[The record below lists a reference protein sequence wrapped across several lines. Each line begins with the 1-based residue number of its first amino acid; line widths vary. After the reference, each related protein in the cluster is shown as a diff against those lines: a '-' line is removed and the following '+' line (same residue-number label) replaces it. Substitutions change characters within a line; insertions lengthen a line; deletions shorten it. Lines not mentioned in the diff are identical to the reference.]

1 VSKLQRVL
9 SLPMQRIVAAWRCVR
24 SLECL
29 LAFLGRIYLVRV
41 PLLTALGIVGF
52 CVAAF
57 FTDARLLLG
66 NVFDIGSFWGIFF
79 AAWTAFLS
87 ASVVMVTWR
96 VIRLYEADR
105 FFNYGPERRLDDPL
119 QTSPNVSWGHLL
131 LYGTLIG
138 LPVVVGAI
146 YKSETLSTAR
156 ELLAA
161 LLGLV
166 VCLLCLAVADGRRRW
181 LTRGDLVACPPDDA
195 HTIYDVARTSPAMFF
210 PPGVEPVDRL
220 LHRLSRRDPTRT
232 LRQTATAL
240 PRHLP
245 ESWRRRVT
253 NSLRR
258 FLRGVGRGYYAEYDR
273 NGRVALILPGHVAA
287 LVLLVLTFVLYVAV
301 GIVKYHRFG
310 EPPLFPTLSYILLL
324 AMLLCWALSGAAFFL
339 DRYRIPVL
347 IPLVL
352 WLSLSAFS
360 PWSEYYYPV
369 IYPEQEDESSSS
381 NTTGRIGEGSNGKM
395 IVVAANGGGIQS
407 AAWTA
412 QVLTGLERECRE
424 ACDGSFDQS
433 VHLISSVSGGSIGT
447 MYFLNEYEGGK
458 LAGTDEE
465 LEEIVT
471 RAEGS
476 SLDEIAWGV
485 LYPDLTRT
493 FFPNPLVWDEWDRGR
508 ALEEAWL
515 HNDKSWEKR
524 EGIQQGLSTWRQD
537 ADDRNRPAVI
547 FNTAVVETGLRLP
560 LATTELPEN
569 SPGELS
575 YDQYFSN
582 VDPKPDIPIVTAARL
597 SASFPYVSPAA
608 RAAVEGKTGHL
619 VDGGY
624 YDNYGISSLV
634 EWLDEELEKNST
646 PGGKQ
651 ENDSRITDVLILE
664 IRGAPSGP
672 GDSRTDD
679 ARCATEPET
688 PPALTSQRSW
698 FSQILA
704 PPLAILSVRPT
715 GQRTHNDVELDL
727 LQGKWE
733 RNGVEIRRAVFEFDG
748 ADPPLSWH
756 LTNEQKRKIQTE
768 WAEELND
775 PRDAC
780 AGWDRV
786 QEFLSSEG
794 EG

>member
-1 VSKLQRVL
+1 
-9 SLPMQRIVAAWRCVR
+9 M
-24 SLECL
+24 
-29 LAFLGRIYLVRV
+29 FLGRIYLVRV
-41 PLLTALGIVGF
+41 PLLTALTIVGF
-52 CVAAF
+52 CAAAF

-66 NVFDIGSFWGIFF
+66 NIFDIGSFYGIFF
-79 AAWTAFLS
+79 AAWTAFLA

-96 VIRLYEADR
+96 VIRLYGAER
-105 FFNYGPERRLDDPL
+105 FFNYAAERRLDDVPL
-119 QTSPNVSWGHLL
+119 QTSPNVRWRHLL
-131 LYGTLIG
+131 LYGTLIA

-146 YKSETLSTAR
+146 YKSEAVSTIQ

-161 LLGLV
+161 VLGLV
-166 VCLLCLAVADGRRRW
+166 VCLLCLAVADGLRRW
-181 LTRGDLVACPPDDA
+181 LTRRDLAESPPDEA
-195 HTIYDVARTSPAMFF
+195 HTISDIARTSPAMFF
-210 PPGVEPVDRL
+210 PAGVKPVDRL
-220 LHRLSRRDPTRT
+220 LHHLSRRDPTGT
-232 LRQTATAL
+232 LRQKVTVL
-240 PRHLP
+240 PQHLP
-245 ESWRRRVT
+245 ESWRRKIA
-253 NSLRR
+253 NSPRR
-258 FLRGVGRGYYAEYDR
+258 FLGGVGRGYAEYDR
-273 NGRVALILPGHVAA
+273 NGRVISVLPGHLAA
-287 LVLLVLTFVLYVAV
+287 LVLLVLTFVFYVAV
-301 GIVKYHRFG
+301 GIVKYLRFG

-339 DRYRIPVL
+339 DRYRIPILV
-347 IPLVL
+347 PLLL
-352 WLSLSAFS
+352 WLSLNAFS
-360 PWSEYYYPV
+360 SWSEYYYPV
-369 IYPEQEDESSSS
+369 TYPEQEDESSSS
-381 NTTGRIGEGSNGKM
+381 NATGRIGEGSNGKI

-412 QVLTGLERECRE
+412 QVLTGLEKKCRE
-424 ACDGSFDQS
+424 ACDSSFDQS
-433 VHLISSVSGGSIGT
+433 IHLISSVSGGSIGT

-458 LAGTDEE
+458 LAGTNEE

-471 RAEGS
+471 RTEGS

-515 HNDKSWEKR
+515 RNDTSWDNR
-524 EGIQQGLSTWRQD
+524 EGIQQGLSRWRQD
-537 ADDRNRPAVI
+537 VDDRKRPAVI

-560 LATTELPEN
+560 LATTELPVN

-575 YDQYFSN
+575 YEQYFRN

-634 EWLDEELEKNST
+634 EWLDEELENNSRLGEK
-646 PGGKQ
+646 P

-679 ARCATEPET
+679 PQCATEPET

-704 PPLAILSVRPT
+704 PPLAVLSVRPT

-727 LQGKWE
+727 LQDKWKKS
-733 RNGVEIRRAVFEFDG
+733 GVEIRRAVFEFDG

-756 LTNEQKRKIQTE
+756 LTDEQKRKIQTE
-768 WAEELND
+768 WADELND
-775 PRDAC
+775 PRDTC

-786 QEFLSSEG
+786 REFLSSKG